1 METMPW
7 RRLGGL
13 LLGGFLLLGPA
24 RAARADEPSTPAE
37 AAAAAEAAAQQAD
50 QYRQLGGVAYKTG
63 LVQRAEADANRYASM
78 AGEMSAPSVT
88 ITSPEAEHYA
98 RLAEQYKQMGGVAYK
113 TGLVQ
118 RAEADQRRAE
128 EDATETATPPAE
140 GPAEWV
146 DPWGH
151 ACEQSH
157 VWGEPVPG
165 CQK

>member
-1 METMPW
+1 MRW
-7 RRLGGL
+7 GRLGGL

-37 AAAAAEAAAQQAD
+37 ADAMAAAAAQQAD

-63 LVQRAEADANRYASM
+63 LVQRAEADANRYSSM
-78 AGEMSAPSVT
+78 ADEMSAPPVT
-88 ITSPEAEHYA
+88 VTSPEADHYA
-98 RLAEQYKQMGGVAYK
+98 RLAEQCRQMGGVAYK

-128 EDATETATPPAE
+128 EDARETATPPTE
-140 GPAEWV
+140 GPSDWI
-146 DPWGH
+146 DPWGS